1 MRRMALLLLAL
12 AAASCGP
19 SKSAADVD
27 WTPEPAAK
35 ERHLREPESLF
46 GSAQPLDAK
55 EDKQTA
61 WLGVRHDLML
71 VKAPHEARCTCL
83 AVEVG
88 PPNDPRFFWM
98 GSSPDVG
105 DSALAIAIDARGVSC
120 PSGDADERRR
130 RPSISAVDVEGEDV
144 VVEVEDLPLGR
155 PLASGAIIPK
165 PGPKGSVYMRPR
177 KGGGFYGTS
186 VGGSGRCRVR

>member
-1 MRRMALLLLAL
+1 MRRLALLLLAL
-12 AAASCGP
+12 VSAACGP
-19 SKSAADVD
+19 SKSAAEVD
-27 WTPEPAAK
+27 WTPEPVAK
-35 ERHLREPESLF
+35 DKRLRETEALF
-46 GSAQPLDAK
+46 GPPQPLDAK
-55 EDKQTA
+55 EGKQTA

-71 VKAPHEARCTCL
+71 SKAPHEVRCTCL

-88 PPNDPRFFWM
+88 PPNDAKFFWM

-105 DSALAIAIDARGVSC
+105 DNALAVAIDARGVSC
-120 PSGDADERRR
+120 PSGDPDDRRR

-165 PGPKGSVYMRPR
+165 PGPKGSVYVKPR
-177 KGGGFYGTS
+177 RGGGFYGSS
-186 VGGSGRCRVR
+186 VGGAGRCRVR